1 MRARPVPWSYVA
13 ADPARRPIIVP
24 LRNQSNKG
32 KVFSK
37 VLPFVHDG
45 GAEGIRTTLVYHPFL
60 KPLKYIPNQGVL
72 PSVSPLFS
80 FYKSSTKR
88 YGKPPNTILQNNT
101 I

>member
-45 GAEGIRTTLVYHPFL
+45 GTKGI
-60 KPLKYIPNQGVL
+60 Q
-72 PSVSPLFS
+72 
-80 FYKSSTKR
+80 
-88 YGKPPNTILQNNT
+88 TINLT
-101 I
+101 GDFKLMF